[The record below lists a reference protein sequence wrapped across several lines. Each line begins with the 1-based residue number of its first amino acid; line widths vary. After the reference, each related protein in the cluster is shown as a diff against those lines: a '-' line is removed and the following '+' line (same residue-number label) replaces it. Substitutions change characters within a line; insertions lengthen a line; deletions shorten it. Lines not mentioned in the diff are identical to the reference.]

1 MKNLFY
7 CTKKNVYLITKNED
21 GTVTFFP
28 EEKNA
33 GSIIMQRGGLTGFL
47 AHCIEDERSYE
58 EFVADRE
65 LIAKKQKEYRE
76 AMRLQSA
83 NAEREAVAKSYNE
96 MLSRYGMS
104 IGNIDKSVSIEANSE
119 NLHVLM
125 RYLRSIP
132 WGQWQL
138 RTLSQG
144 YSANQY
150 DCDGKI
156 AVTVI
161 LNNGIVTEDGKVI
174 KKLQYGAPMWHLSNY
189 TNIGRIS

>member
-119 NLHVLM
+119 NLYVLM

-138 RTLSQG
+138 PALSQE

-156 AVTVI
+156 AVTII
-161 LNNGIVTEDGKVI
+161 LNNGIMTEDGKVI
-174 KKLQYGAPMWHLSNY
+174 KKLQYGAPMGHLSNY

>member
-138 RTLSQG
+138 PTLSQG